1 MDGLK
6 GIARGISVSYRRNDT
21 AMAGRFDAGT
31 QADAAKQGLVR
42 QCAEE
47 IMQSSPRQ
55 SAEEAV
61 QSSPRQSAERAVQN
75 YARQNAEEVKQSS
88 PRQSA
93 EEVKQN
99 SPLQNV
105 EETLQG
111 GARQDANDRIQNG
124 NLGAVG
130 VNARGRNENS
140 KAQSE
145 DSRTQAAESEEQ
157 NTAQQIWLMHKEA
170 AERRQRVKE
179 QQEERNRIIEQLREQ
194 AEAIKKA
201 FDPKKRRN
209 LYDATMDLTLLAQME
224 KIPALR
230 AMKARLMIQVRSVKG
245 SGAETSEIRVATN
258 KLKKVIGKVKTKIRA
273 LEKEGVMEQK
283 RKKAAE
289 AKRRARELA
298 LRREIERR
306 KKARK
311 AREQKDIEESKMGLG
326 ANYGGPTGD
335 PALDMAMDA
344 FASMGSAAAIDVGA
358 VVDVAVADMGV
369 AAADAGGGAVD
380 VSV

>member
-6 GIARGISVSYRRNDT
+6 GIARGISVSYRRNGM

-31 QADAAKQGLVR
+31 QTDAAKQGLVR
-42 QCAEE
+42 QGAEGA
-47 IMQSSPRQ
+47 R
-55 SAEEAV
+55 
-61 QSSPRQSAERAVQN
+61 QN
-75 YARQNAEEVKQSS
+75 YAGQDVQPAMQDY
-88 PRQSA
+88 A
-93 EEVKQN
+93 M
-99 SPLQNV
+99 
-105 EETLQG
+105 
-111 GARQDANDRIQNG
+111 QDANDRIQNG
-124 NLGAVG
+124 NPGAAG
-130 VNARGRNENS
+130 VNDRGRNENS

-209 LYDATMDLTLLAQME
+209 LYDATMDLTLIAQME

-245 SGAETSEIRVATN
+245 SGAEIREIRVATN

-273 LEKEGVMEQK
+273 LEKEGVMEKK

-298 LRREIERR
+298 LRRELERR

-358 VVDVAVADMGV
+358 VVDVAVADVGA